1 MTHLIVFTLSFAG
14 FQLLAITT
22 PKGTFRHRRD
32 GFWLGWLMLLT
43 ALIAAIHIWHPGL
56 GLALWLGYLSA
67 GAGAVFVL
75 NMSGRRHGLF
85 TRWPII
91 SVMLF
96 GALLLVLSGCDRTS
110 AIPDDKA
117 TDPASLSPSRAS
129 GFPVRIRTAHGEAY
143 IARPPERVVTL
154 GAAAE
159 DWALQLGVVP
169 VAIEPHYWG
178 GDHAG
183 YLPWFRDAVQARGGK
198 LPEIISSYPELDVE
212 RLLALQPD
220 LILAPQ
226 SGLTRESYHQLSQL
240 APVVGYPSQPWL
252 TPVEDQVRLIA
263 RALGRSDR
271 GEALLAERRAYLAA
285 HAKAN
290 PHFSGVSLA
299 YINAASRVGNLSVY
313 VRGDPRVDVLLALG
327 FVELPE
333 LADLQASR
341 GHFAALLG
349 LEQADR
355 LDKAGLII
363 SWYSSE
369 QSRRQVESLPLI
381 RRLPALRESRYLAIT
396 DPALVMASSY
406 GSLLSLR
413 WSLPELIAQLNQ
425 VLLPALAEES
435 SLYD

>member
-1 MTHLIVFTLSFAG
+1 MPGKVLWFRDSAPKAVLLSM
-14 FQLLAITT
+14 LL
-22 PKGTFRHRRD
+22 
-32 GFWLGWLMLLT
+32 LML
-43 ALIAAIHIWHPGL
+43 
-56 GLALWLGYLSA
+56 
-67 GAGAVFVL
+67 V
-75 NMSGRRHGLF
+75 
-85 TRWPII
+85 
-91 SVMLF
+91 
-96 GALLLVLSGCDRTS
+96 GCDRTAVTPREETSGS
-110 AIPDDKA
+110 AVSSQTRVAD
-117 TDPASLSPSRAS
+117 
-129 GFPVRIRTAHGEAY
+129 FPVLIRTAHGEAQ

-159 DWALQLGVVP
+159 DWSLQLGVVP

-178 GDHAG
+178 GDRAG
-183 YLPWFRDAVQARGGK
+183 YLPWFREAVQARGAR

-226 SGLTRESYHQLSQL
+226 SGLTRESYQQLSQL
-240 APVVGYPSQPWL
+240 APVVGYPDQPWL
-252 TPVEDQVRLIA
+252 TPVEEQVRLIA
-263 RALGRSDR
+263 RALGRSEQ
-271 GEALLAERRAYLAA
+271 GEALLAERQAYLAE

-290 PHFSGVSLA
+290 PHFAGVSLA

-327 FVELPE
+327 FIELPE
-333 LADLQASR
+333 LADLQASL

-355 LDKAGLII
+355 LDRAGLIV

-369 QSRRQVESLPLI
+369 QSRRQVESLPLM
-381 RRLPALRESRYLAIT
+381 RRLPAMREQRYLAIT

-413 WSLPELIAQLNQ
+413 WSLPELITRLNQ
-425 VLLPALAEES
+425 VVPPMSVQKAAQGAGR
-435 SLYD
+435 DDG